1 MSELREGI
9 ITPRILNNKDEA
21 LSKNMNLCN
30 TIIVPIEK
38 TWNFNVLN
46 RGKHEILSDTILGT
60 CERIVKGLI
69 SF

>member
-38 TWNFNVLN
+38 T
-46 RGKHEILSDTILGT
+46 
-60 CERIVKGLI
+60 
-69 SF
+69 